1 MTNKRSSTLLIMVHL
16 MSGMSCLHVYREVS
30 SPVNTTG
37 HPVFTQNTYT
47 FTHFV
52 AGYFILFLF
61 LLLRN
66 CKDTVGPFLLLNH

>member
-1 MTNKRSSTLLIMVHL
+1 MVHL
-16 MSGMSCLHVYREVS
+16 MSCLNVNREVS

-52 AGYFILFLF
+52 AGYFILFL
-61 LLLRN
+61 LLRN
-66 CKDTVGPFLLLNH
+66 RKDTVGPFLLLNR